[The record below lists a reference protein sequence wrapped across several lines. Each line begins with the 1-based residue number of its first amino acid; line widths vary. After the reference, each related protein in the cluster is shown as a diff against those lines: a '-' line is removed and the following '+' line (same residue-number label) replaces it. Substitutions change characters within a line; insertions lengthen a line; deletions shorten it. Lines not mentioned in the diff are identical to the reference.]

1 MDVFLPDQSYRW
13 VYDVA
18 HGRDHHDEQP
28 FPWRYDKIP
37 EGVFF
42 ESSDVSEIRELD
54 GGDGVKDGGEMENI
68 GGYQVFGGRRL
79 GRSQDDLSMTYPK
92 GPKGGRVKLGAARTS
107 KTGDSLVSK
116 VSAGKVG
123 REVKGDDSGL

>member
-37 EGVFF
+37 VGVFF

-54 GGDGVKDGGEMENI
+54 GADGVKDGGEMENI

-79 GRSQDDLSMTYPK
+79 GRSQDDLSMTY
-92 GPKGGRVKLGAARTS
+92 PKGGRVKLGAARTS